1 MGWLAGL
8 IAALAWTLAS
18 SLWRGLAT
26 SLTALQLNGLKN
38 GIACLLLLP
47 VLLTMPWMHQPAS
60 LLVLLL
66 SGGVGIALGDSFYLA
81 ALRRLGTRRTLTV
94 ESLAP
99 IAAAIG
105 GVVGLGEHL
114 PHQAWIGAALV
125 TVSVL
130 VVARQGPPEA
140 TVLRDQSATSQRLGL
155 ICAVLAVLCGVSGAA
170 LSRSVLIQ
178 SDLTPL
184 QSAATRLLGGL
195 VLLLPW
201 LRFNTPFARP
211 RPRRARWPRVL
222 LATLLGT
229 NLGILLQQVVLQRL
243 PLGLGVTLLS
253 TAPVMAL
260 LVAGAEGDHP
270 RLGGVLAS
278 LLAVVGVGLAVLS

>member
-1 MGWLAGL
+1 L
-8 IAALAWTLAS
+8 
-18 SLWRGLAT
+18 
-26 SLTALQLNGLKN
+26 
-38 GIACLLLLP
+38 
-47 VLLTMPWMHQPAS
+47 
-60 LLVLLL
+60 
-66 SGGVGIALGDSFYLA
+66 
-81 ALRRLGTRRTLTV
+81 
-94 ESLAP
+94 
-99 IAAAIG
+99 
-105 GVVGLGEHL
+105 VGLGEQL
-114 PHQAWIGAALV
+114 PHRAWIGVFLV

-130 VVARQGPPEA
+130 VVARQAPPEA
-140 TVLRDQSATSQRLGL
+140 TVQRDQTATSQRLGL

-211 RPRRARWPRVL
+211 RPRRARWPTVL

-278 LLAVVGVGLAVLS
+278 LLAVSGVALAVLS